1 MSKEVAKRRRS
12 ARRQSLL
19 LTLVFSLLPM
29 FVVAGVLAPGF
40 VKVQA
45 SDDDSIGTV
54 PVRVSR
60 SLSRFARQPILI
72 PRDFSSGFA
81 PDVLD
86 LDDLFSGVDYLGKG
100 PSQGA
105 SSLPTFPHSTGDM
118 IVLDDTDQRMRE
130 IVFKDPVLMAHNSNL
145 TLPPPAKDIT
155 PLDATGLGNSG
166 PRFDD
171 FLGPNFD
178 PEDPVVV
185 PEAETGILL
194 GLGLVLLTIA
204 GRERRA

>member
-1 MSKEVAKRRRS
+1 MIDLQYHDIRRDRGFFY
-12 ARRQSLL
+12 LL
-19 LTLVFSLLPM
+19 ERNN
-29 FVVAGVLAPGF
+29 A
-40 VKVQA
+40 
-45 SDDDSIGTV
+45 
-54 PVRVSR
+54 
-60 SLSRFARQPILI
+60 
-72 PRDFSSGFA
+72 
-81 PDVLD
+81 
-86 LDDLFSGVDYLGKG
+86 VDRLY
-100 PSQGA
+100 
-105 SSLPTFPHSTGDM
+105 
-118 IVLDDTDQRMRE
+118 TDQRMRE